1 MGFVAHN
8 VLEVVQWSKHNP
20 VLFCNLGASFG
31 CVCSS
36 GLSWIGVCIYI
47 YIYIFFVCVC
57 DFSRIQVI
65 GQDRAPWGCTCGGTD
80 STEDWQ

>member
-47 YIYIFFVCVC
+47 YIYLYFFCVCV
-57 DFSRIQVI
+57 
-65 GQDRAPWGCTCGGTD
+65 
-80 STEDWQ
+80 